1 MMNCQRRGMAS
12 IVIGGW
18 ALITDQYSEQTMYT
32 FRYLAAALL
41 LTFLSNAAQAA
52 EPVAPPAAA
61 TPAPATGPFT
71 VYRAVLLQP
80 DALYRERVAN
90 ADMLAAY
97 IRTVQKVVKEQVEKS
112 SEQPPS
118 TGFIVV
124 ALRPGQRSN
133 AWLDV
138 EPALPAELGQELI
151 AAVRGILPLRVN
163 KGPVVFALKV
173 GLWGGKETAR
183 TLPNPAEWKVVE
195 QQNMLPL
202 ETGELVEKVWKD

>member
-1 MMNCQRRGMAS
+1 M
-12 IVIGGW
+12 
-18 ALITDQYSEQTMYT
+18 TDQYSERTMHT
-32 FRYLAAALL
+32 FRHLAAALL
-41 LTFLSNAAQAA
+41 LTFLGNAAQAA
-52 EPVAPPAAA
+52 DPVAEPAAA
-61 TPAPATGPFT
+61 TPAEPATGTFT

-80 DALYRERVAN
+80 DVLYRERVAN

-97 IRTVQKVVKEQVEKS
+97 IRTVQKAVKERVEKS

-138 EPALPAELGQELI
+138 EPALPAALGQELI

-173 GLWGGKETAR
+173 SLWGGKETAR
-183 TLPNPAEWKVVE
+183 TLPNPEEWKVVE

-202 ETGELVEKVWKD
+202 ETGELVEKVWTD